1 MKNLHKVYSKIE
13 KDKLLHS
20 VFFNPFYFNGE
31 IKRFDLSPESEFL
44 QVAYLYLPKKGHKF
58 KAHQHNRQ
66 IRKITTTQECW
77 AVIKGRIKVSF
88 YDLDKSFLEDII
100 LNEGDVSITY
110 FCGHNYTVEEDNSV
124 VYECKQGPYLG
135 QLRDKELIEEKSIP
149 FMQKTK
155 STSQKILRTVI
166 VSSKIEGH
174 KSNITAKQISNRQKV
189 EVSNKK

>member
-1 MKNLHKVYSKIE
+1 M
-13 KDKLLHS
+13 
-20 VFFNPFYFNGE
+20 
-31 IKRFDLSPESEFL
+31 
-44 QVAYLYLPKKGHKF
+44 
-58 KAHQHNRQ
+58 
-66 IRKITTTQECW
+66 
-77 AVIKGRIKVSF
+77 
-88 YDLDKSFLEDII
+88 
-100 LNEGDVSITY
+100 NEGDVSITY
-110 FCGHNYTVEEDNSV
+110 FGGHNYTVEEDNSV